1 MFCEMVVEI
10 SKWFMGEG
18 LEGLVFCIIICDIE
32 ILYFVSINKYC
43 VKYGIV
49 FKVF

>member
-1 MFCEMVVEI
+1 MVAEI

-32 ILYFVSINKYC
+32 ILYFVSINKYR

-49 FKVF
+49 FKVL